1 MDIILFNKNATLTAQ
16 LAQKGYN
23 MTNTSQLN
31 RLQIGAIRQLGRG
44 QVQIESRLET
54 QDEKIERLT
63 KENVALAAQLKQ
75 IEQRKDV

>member
-1 MDIILFNKNATLTAQ
+1 
-16 LAQKGYN
+16 

-31 RLQIGAIRQLGRG
+31 RLQIGVIRQLGRG